1 MVCQKLM
8 VTGFEGSNSSSVT
21 VVLDSMG
28 VDSMGAVALVSS
40 FGSEEFEGVGSADGV
55 PPQEAKRAMLAT
67 ARTNGIFLWDIGFSF
82 VRCARY
88 PYGTF

>member
-21 VVLDSMG
+21 VVLDS
-28 VDSMGAVALVSS
+28 DSMGAVALVSS
-40 FGSEEFEGVGSADGV
+40 SFDSEEFEGVGSADGV
-55 PPQEAKRAMLAT
+55 PQEAKRAMLAT